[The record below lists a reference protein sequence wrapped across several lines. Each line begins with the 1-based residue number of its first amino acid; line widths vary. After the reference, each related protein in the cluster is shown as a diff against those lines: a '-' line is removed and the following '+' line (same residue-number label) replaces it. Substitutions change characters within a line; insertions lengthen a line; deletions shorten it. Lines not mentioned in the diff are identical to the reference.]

1 MFSAKT
7 ISDRICGLIYIARF
21 ANIIHLNLNRPTK
34 IAVCAPG
41 LRNDKLLLIIFLFFV
56 RFFPSFISNAS
67 IVTIHFRANL
77 DAQNAGNGISGLQIP
92 GPQTRLSMHGMSA
105 TCGL

>member
-21 ANIIHLNLNRPTK
+21 TNIIHLILNRPTK

-41 LRNDKLLLIIFLFFV
+41 LSVDFTVRWTDEDNYIIYIENNTWCAEIALYK
-56 RFFPSFISNAS
+56 A
-67 IVTIHFRANL
+67 L
-77 DAQNAGNGISGLQIP
+77 
-92 GPQTRLSMHGMSA
+92 
-105 TCGL
+105 